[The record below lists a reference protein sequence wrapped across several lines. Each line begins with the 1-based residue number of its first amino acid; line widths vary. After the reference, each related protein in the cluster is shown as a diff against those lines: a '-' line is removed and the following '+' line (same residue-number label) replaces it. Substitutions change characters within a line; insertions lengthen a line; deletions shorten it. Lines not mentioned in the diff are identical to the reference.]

1 MVRFKRQS
9 RPVDDGG
16 AIRNILLRPGLL
28 RGALLLRL
36 PELYVL
42 FAFFGFLIYRSLA
55 WFFGWE

>member
-9 RPVDDGG
+9 RPVDNWGRG
-16 AIRNILLRPGLL
+16 ARLLRV
-28 RGALLLRL
+28 